1 MKSCK
6 RDTKFKEKLPHDN
19 HIPRGD
25 SGPLITKNIPQIIPF
40 RKYTS
45 WIFHFKY
52 LSALIFKIHMIIKQD
67 GFL

>member
-19 HIPRGD
+19 YIPRGD

-40 RKYTS
+40 RKYTLMNIS
-45 WIFHFKY
+45 SQIFVGVN
-52 LSALIFKIHMIIKQD
+52 IQD
-67 GFL
+67 SHDN